1 MHGSAPTS
9 FPDVE
14 AVCKANVYFDGRVV
28 SHTILA
34 ADGTRRTLGL
44 IFPGTYHFGTAAPE
58 LMQIVAGTA
67 RVRLHGETA
76 FTSYGPGTAFR
87 IPGSSS
93 FDIASDDAIVEYV
106 CTFL

>member
-1 MHGSAPTS
+1 MSDAVPAS
-9 FPDVE
+9 FPNVE

-44 IFPGTYHFGTAAPE
+44 IFPGSYHFGTAAPE

-67 RVRLHGETA
+67 RVKLDGEPT

-87 IPGSSS
+87 VPGSSG
-93 FDIASDDAIVEYV
+93 FDIAADDAIVEYI